1 MSASPETR
9 AVEAA
14 YARRPPPERYAM
26 LQPDVWLSHQERQ
39 RAILRLLA
47 RLGWHELSQRRLFE
61 VGCGAGG
68 NLLDFLRMGF
78 RPEHLGGIE
87 LLPERHALACELLP
101 AALALSCG
109 DALQAPVAE
118 ASLDLVYQ
126 GTVFSSLLDPVFQ
139 QRLAEAM
146 WRWLRPGGGVL
157 WYDMRVDNPRNADVR
172 GVPLARVAQLFPQGH
187 LQAQRLT
194 LAPPLA
200 RVVSRWHPA
209 AYTLANALPLL
220 RTHLL
225 IWIQK
230 PE

>member
-1 MSASPETR
+1 MNLSPETQ
-9 AVEAA
+9 AVAEA
-14 YARRPPPERYAM
+14 YARRAGPDRYAM

-39 RAILRLLA
+39 RAVLQLLA

-87 LLPERHALACELLP
+87 LLPERFSLARQALPEALP
-101 AALALSCG
+101 LTCG
-109 DALQAPVAE
+109 DALQAPVPE
-118 ASLDLVYQ
+118 ASLDVVYQ
-126 GTVFSSLLDPVFQ
+126 GTVFSSLLDPGFQ
-139 QRLAEAM
+139 QRLAETM

-157 WYDMRVDNPRNADVR
+157 WYDMRVDNPRNPDVR
-172 GVPLARVAQLFPQGH
+172 GVPLAQVAALFPQGR
-187 LQAQRLT
+187 LRAQRLT

-209 AYTLANALPLL
+209 AYTLANALPFL

-225 IWIQK
+225 VWIQK

>member
-1 MSASPETR
+1 MSVSPETR
-9 AVEAA
+9 AVAEA
-14 YARRPPPERYAM
+14 YARRAAPDRYAM

-47 RLGWHELSQRRLFE
+47 ALGWHELSQRRLFE

-87 LLPERHALACELLP
+87 LLPERHAVARQVLP
-101 AALALSCG
+101 EGVSLRCG
-109 DALQAPVAE
+109 DALLAPVSE
-118 ASLDLVYQ
+118 GSLDVVYQ
-126 GTVFSSLLDPVFQ
+126 GTVFSSLLDQSFQ
-139 QRLAEAM
+139 QRLADTL

-157 WYDMRVDNPRNADVR
+157 WYDMRVDNPRNPDVR
-172 GVPLARVAQLFPQGH
+172 GLPLARVAALFPQGR
-187 LQAQRLT
+187 LRARRLT

-200 RVVSRWHPA
+200 RIVSRWHPA